1 MMKKVLAFLV
11 ILTILGS
18 ICFAAGA
25 QESSVK
31 DQGPVT
37 LRVWD
42 IYPEGTPF
50 RKVLDGAIA
59 RFKTAYPNVTVE
71 VISYGDMSGY
81 KAKFAT
87 MMAAGGK
94 DADIFQTWGGG
105 QLAMY
110 AEKGL
115 VQDLTASMRKDG
127 WIDRFSPAALTFVS
141 SANKV
146 WGVPVELAN
155 VMFYYNKEI
164 FAKYNLAIPT
174 TFTELLKVCEV
185 LKNNNVIPIVLA
197 LNKAEWVG
205 DFFYQYLVTRVGGL
219 EPFKRAIAREP
230 GATFED
236 PAFIEAGKLLQQM
249 VAAGCFQEGFMGAEY
264 ASMRQVFTQEKA
276 AMMLMGS
283 WLPGQIANEA
293 PQMYGKVDYF
303 RFPAVAGG
311 KGSIS
316 DVVGGTNAAFAISS
330 STKAPAM
337 AEALLREFSSEMT
350 ANDVLGIAKRL
361 PAAKFEL
368 EKVALDDLT
377 KRVIQEVNKA
387 SGIQLYYDQSSTP
400 SLAQTHLSSVAAL
413 FANMITP
420 EKKAADWEAAAK
432 KELQ

>member
-1 MMKKVLAFLV
+1 MTRKVLVFLA
-11 ILTILGS
+11 ILMIIGTV
-18 ICFAAGA
+18 CFAAGA
-25 QESSVK
+25 QEVK
-31 DQGPVT
+31 SEEQGPVT

-59 RFKTAYPNVTVE
+59 RFKTANPNVTVE
-71 VISYGDMSGY
+71 VISYGDMSSY
-81 KAKFAT
+81 KTKFAT

-110 AEKGL
+110 AGKGL
-115 VQDLTASMRKDG
+115 VRDLTASMKKDG

-164 FAKYNLAIPT
+164 FAKYNLSVPT
-174 TFTELLKVCEV
+174 TFSELLQVCKV
-185 LKNNNVIPIVLA
+185 LKSNNMIPIVLA

-219 EPFKRAIAREP
+219 EPFKKAIAREP

-236 PAFIEAGKLLQQM
+236 PAFVEAGKLLQQM
-249 VAAGCFQEGFMGAEY
+249 VDAGCFQEGFMGAEY

-283 WLPGQIANEA
+283 WLPGQIASEA
-293 PQMYGKVDYF
+293 PQMFGKVDYF
-303 RFPAVAGG
+303 KFPMVEGG
-311 KGSIS
+311 KGTIN

-330 STKAPAM
+330 STKAPTM

-361 PAAKFEL
+361 PAANFAL
-368 EKVALDDLT
+368 EKVTLDDLT

-413 FANMITP
+413 FAKMITP